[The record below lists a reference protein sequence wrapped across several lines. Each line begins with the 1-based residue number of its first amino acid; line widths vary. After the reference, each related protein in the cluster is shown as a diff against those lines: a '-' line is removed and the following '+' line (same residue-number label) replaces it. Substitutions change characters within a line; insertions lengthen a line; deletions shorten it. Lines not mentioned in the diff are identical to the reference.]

1 MFMLEILPVMPLQTL
16 SAVGSIEK
24 PGLNFRGS
32 VAVILI
38 LVSPAVLGGVKRI
51 GGGGGRRKGSP
62 KAGLYAVFGV
72 MIIMMP
78 SSRGM
83 AP

>member
-1 MFMLEILPVMPLQTL
+1 MMFMLEILPVMPLQTL

-51 GGGGGRRKGSP
+51 GGGAEKRFP
-62 KAGLYAVFGV
+62 
-72 MIIMMP
+72 
-78 SSRGM
+78 
-83 AP
+83 

>member
-51 GGGGGRRKGSP
+51 GGGGRRKGSP

-78 SSRGM
+78 SSMGM